1 MSLTTSRDSR
11 RASRLEDSEIHVLTV
26 DDVPGWMLMRKAS
39 LTQERRERLTAAL
52 PSEHFGIND
61 VKRCGEIFPEVHIN
75 EHRESDGH
83 SRRLRNVRPG
93 FSSSVSETRRHIAPT
108 SMPQCSRDCHE
119 RADTESVDDE
129 TENSADVQ
137 GFAQSELEALSSGV
151 DDYPAICR
159 VLFHSR
165 RVLKIG
171 DCGDGTVSSH
181 WSIVHESV
189 PPETKRE

>member
-119 RADTESVDDE
+119 WADTESVDDE
-129 TENSADVQ
+129 TERILRTS
-137 GFAQSELEALSSGV
+137 
-151 DDYPAICR
+151 R
-159 VLFHSR
+159 VLRKVNWRRCHLELTIFQRSVECFFHSR

-171 DCGDGTVSSH
+171 DCGDGTVSSP

-189 PPETKRE
+189 PPETK